1 MLRANRFIDFQY
13 SINKSKVLLGF
24 IGPRWEQHIVS
35 ELDSALN
42 KWIDAVPD
50 HCEPFYHS
58 MLLYADTA

>member
-1 MLRANRFIDFQY
+1 MNHNNLDRQY

-50 HCEPFYHS
+50 HRK
-58 MLLYADTA
+58 